1 MKHSFPLHV
10 FVTGQHTLQIPLTH
24 RWEKTSHIF
33 FQHGHNNYTF
43 PCFHFLASN
52 CTFSISLTLSFL
64 SLSFSLSLRGACSP
78 GDMPG
83 FQFTVGRASGTP
95 KKMGGRVSITP
106 AENGQPHSARESS
119 LRHPACPR
127 ALLLSTAAFRHA
139 LYRSYLSP
147 SSLSQ
152 ILSLFLS
159 LSPLSWSL

>member
-1 MKHSFPLHV
+1 MLAAVVCRGKDRLRG
-10 FVTGQHTLQIPLTH
+10 FVSAGLRPI
-24 RWEKTSHIF
+24 WNS
-33 FQHGHNNYTF
+33 
-43 PCFHFLASN
+43 
-52 CTFSISLTLSFL
+52 TFSPFSLYLY
-64 SLSFSLSLRGACSP
+64 LSLRGAGNT
-78 GDMPG
+78 GDVPG
-83 FQFTVGRASGTP
+83 FQFTVGRASGTST
-95 KKMGGRVSITP
+95 KMGWMVEKGITP

-127 ALLLSTAAFRHA
+127 ALFLSTAAFRHA

>member
-1 MKHSFPLHV
+1 MLAAV
-10 FVTGQHTLQIPLTH
+10 VYCGMGRLRGFVSSGLRYRYGTAPSLL
-24 RWEKTSHIF
+24 
-33 FQHGHNNYTF
+33 
-43 PCFHFLASN
+43 FL
-52 CTFSISLTLSFL
+52 SLTLSFL